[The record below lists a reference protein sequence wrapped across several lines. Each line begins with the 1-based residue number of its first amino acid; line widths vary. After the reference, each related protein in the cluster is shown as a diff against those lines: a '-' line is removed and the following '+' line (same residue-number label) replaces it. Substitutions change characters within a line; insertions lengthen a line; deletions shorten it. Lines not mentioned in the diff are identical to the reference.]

1 MRKYKNCET
10 QELQQAVCNMC
21 GKNMKVNKGR
31 LEEGA
36 FHAEM
41 PWGYFSE
48 KDGEIHSLDLCEA
61 CYDKWIKSF
70 AVEVTV
76 KKNRELI

>member
-1 MRKYKNCET
+1 MRKYKNYKT
-10 QELQQAVCNMC
+10 RELQQVVCNMC
-21 GKNMKVNKGR
+21 GKTMKVNKGI
-31 LEEGA
+31 LEEGV

-48 KDGEIHSLDLCEA
+48 KDGEVHSLDLCES
-61 CYDKWIKSF
+61 CYDKWIKDF

-76 KKNRELI
+76 KKNRELL